1 MHTGPYSKI
10 PGTPAGAEIAVS
22 SSGRVDE
29 AKPWYRSLWI
39 LFLPVGV
46 IVCLT
51 VFPFLLVGVGWIAL
65 AGMLIWL
72 VYRTWYPSRGG

>member
-10 PGTPAGAEIAVS
+10 PGTPAGSEIAAS

-51 VFPFLLVGVGWIAL
+51 VFPSGV
-65 AGMLIWL
+65 
-72 VYRTWYPSRGG
+72 